1 MKRYVLFA
9 LYAILSIG
17 CEQSQTIEENG
28 CGDAIVTTD
37 ALTQPGDIILV
48 EPSVIR
54 FDGPRFYDG
63 VCLGPLLVDLAK
75 WGPSPLVPLAWPSLL
90 SQLGEIDP
98 QSPSDALVYE
108 AKVPPDASLA
118 GVTAWAHPA
127 TMHMNIPENRPTM
140 DVILYEPN
148 MGEPKILASTT
159 HNADTLAAY
168 EKRVQL
174 FVNIEPPAR
183 VPAGTRVFVHV
194 IGESGPNARMGLAV
208 DTPQFLFV
216 ADRMAMP

>member
-1 MKRYVLFA
+1 MVL
-9 LYAILSIG
+9 LVVVG

-37 ALTQPGDIILV
+37 ALTQQSGDIILV

-63 VCLGPLLVDLAK
+63 VCLGPLLVDLSK

-90 SQLGEIDP
+90 SQVGETDP

-108 AKVPPDASLA
+108 AKVSPDASLA
-118 GVTAWAHPA
+118 NVTIWAHPA
-127 TMHMNIPENRPTM
+127 TMHVGIPANRPTV
-140 DVILYEPN
+140 DVVLYEPN
-148 MGEPKILASTT
+148 MGEPKLLASTT
-159 HNADTLAAY
+159 HNAETLAAY
-168 EKRVQL
+168 EQRVQL
-174 FVNIEPPAR
+174 FVNIDPPAR
-183 VPAGTRVFVHV
+183 VTAGTRVFVHV